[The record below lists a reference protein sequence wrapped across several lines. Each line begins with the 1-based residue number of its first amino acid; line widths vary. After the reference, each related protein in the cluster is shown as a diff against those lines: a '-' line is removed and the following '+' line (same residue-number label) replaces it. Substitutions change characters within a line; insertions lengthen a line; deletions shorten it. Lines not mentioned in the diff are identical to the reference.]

1 MNKIINLTPHSVK
14 LIKENNETISI
25 KSSGIIRVS
34 ESVKTIGSV
43 NGIKLI
49 KKTLSDIPR
58 EAINQ
63 IKEHLKN
70 DDYVLVSLMTAR
82 KLKEMKVLTDEEL
95 SKVLV
100 IGHTIRN
107 SDGVVVGSDSLTTA
121 KQL

>member
-1 MNKIINLTPHSVK
+1 MNEIINLTPHAVK
-14 LIKENNETISI
+14 LLTEDKKTIEI
-25 KSSGIIRVS
+25 KSKGIIRVS
-34 ESVKTIGSV
+34 ESVQTIGSI
-43 NGIKLI
+43 NNIKLI
-49 KKTLSDIPR
+49 KKTLSDIPK
-58 EAINQ
+58 EAVEQ
-63 IKEHLKN
+63 IKKYLN
-70 DDYVLVSLMTAR
+70 QNDYVLVSLMTAR